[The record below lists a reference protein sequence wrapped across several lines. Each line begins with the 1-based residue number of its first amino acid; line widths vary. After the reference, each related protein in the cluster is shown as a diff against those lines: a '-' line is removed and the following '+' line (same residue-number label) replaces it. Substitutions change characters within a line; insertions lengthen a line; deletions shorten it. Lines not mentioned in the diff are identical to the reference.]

1 MLTAI
6 IHKLV
11 TLSGSAINDVV
22 FQSDLFMN
30 LLHSGQ
36 VWQDSADSGLCYQFP
51 VRNSGHLTWP
61 NPKLQQPHRHA
72 VLPVSYYP
80 VTVLEFA
87 IVRLQQVLYPDQQWL
102 WCLSVYHSKA
112 VYSNYT
118 TLTYH
123 CQCVW
128 CFSVYHSKAA
138 TGMLPRPTSDC
149 DVFVFTIVRLCTT
162 TVLPWLTTTSVCDVL
177 VFTIVRLQ
185 QVLYRD

>member
-36 VWQDSADSGLCYQFP
+36 VWQDSADSALCYQFP

-112 VYSNYT
+112 VYSNYA

-138 TGMLPRPTSDC
+138 TGIIPRLTSDC
-149 DVFVFTIVRLCTT
+149 N
-162 TVLPWLTTTSVCDVL
+162 VL

-185 QVLYRD
+185 QVYYPDQQWLMFKCLPQ